1 MKTIALRFG
10 EHFSPDCGTIAA
22 HQQLIDELG
31 YVWYGKMGNPVAA
44 CIMEEL
50 RDQDDTKILLI
61 NSGKADRYWAHVAEI
76 IKETPPEEGIPEY
89 YRDMSDKFLN
99 CFRMRRTYSSSL
111 NFARSAIVLL
121 STPEVSLPVFFF
133 IVLYASLIF
142 SSLSMISIRWLKV
155 LSFLLSA
162 YSLSKVPSMS

>member
-89 YRDMSDKFLN
+89 YRDMSDKFKTWFKVTEFESAPRN
-99 CFRMRRTYSSSL
+99 IMSKCYVASSGNAL
-111 NFARSAIVLL
+111 G
-121 STPEVSLPVFFF
+121 EVS
-133 IVLYASLIF
+133 
-142 SSLSMISIRWLKV
+142 KH
-155 LSFLLSA
+155 
-162 YSLSKVPSMS
+162 SMSPYFIIEYKEGEVK